1 MNVIVDFKYGEP
13 VIATIFDEYGNQFM
27 KSEVKV
33 KIPSRPFY
41 DSDENKFLYKDTQG
55 MAKSHYL
62 KWKNKVYKVINKAIL
77 KSLSEHLYGTVN
89 IHINMEKHHGL

>member
-1 MNVIVDFKYGEP
+1 MNVVVDFKYGEP

-33 KIPSRPFY
+33 KIPLRPY
-41 DSDENKFLYKDTQG
+41 YEPDNDNSCTKKQ
-55 MAKSHYL
+55 YL
-62 KWKNKVYKVINKAIL
+62 KWKDRVYKVINKAIL

-89 IHINMEKHHGL
+89 THVNMEKHHGL